1 MTGSCPDSAFHGII
15 TAVGIVLSMIISG
28 VTTTH
33 GGGSNFAISVLDA
46 SNESTGQFA
55 VNTIGKYSGTTAFGF
70 NSAEEPGH
78 EGQDRA
84 QHRRADTRSVGTCA
98 TRTPAR

>member
-1 MTGSCPDSAFHGII
+1 MTGSCPDSAFHEII

-28 VTTTH
+28 VTITH
-33 GGGSNFAISVLDA
+33 GGGTGA
-46 SNESTGQFA
+46 NEESLLRLLR
-55 VNTIGKYSGTTAFGF
+55 SDS
-70 NSAEEPGH
+70 SAEEPGH
-78 EGQDRA
+78 EGQARA